1 MVIEK
6 KTNIPTVLRSMK
18 LKTYFLEGCEL
29 RLFKVDLVSDA
40 RCHERVFETGV
51 PKNNH
56 MHSVE

>member
-1 MVIEK
+1 
-6 KTNIPTVLRSMK
+6 MK

-51 PKNNH
+51 PKNNN